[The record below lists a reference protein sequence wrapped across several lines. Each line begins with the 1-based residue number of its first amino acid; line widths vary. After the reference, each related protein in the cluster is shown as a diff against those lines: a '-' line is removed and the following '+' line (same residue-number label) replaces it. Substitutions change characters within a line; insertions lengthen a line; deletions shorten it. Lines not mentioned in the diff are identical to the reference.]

1 MRWPDERV
9 LVIPRRLFDDLGA
22 FNGLSTDVDRYLPA
36 FLNPANN
43 HFLARDAAEDD
54 PSHKQIIPYALFHHN
69 GHLLH
74 YVRGSKGGEKRLAA
88 KGSLGI
94 GGHINAEDA
103 AQASLEKDTYMT
115 GVEREMNEELV
126 INSPFSQNIVALIND
141 DSNDVGKVHIGIVH
155 LFNLASP
162 DVAANEAPITD
173 LSFLSLDSLAA
184 RRDQLESWSQI
195 CLDHLHLILP

>member
-36 FLNPANN
+36 FLDPANN
-43 HFLARDAAEDD
+43 HFLARDSAEDD

-126 INSPFSQNIVALIND
+126 ISSPFSQNIVALIND